1 MCLSANRKE
10 RTKDVVDHTLHDRKC
25 RVSCYPEYRVLYG
38 PRRDADG
45 GVREWHR
52 SPVARLQIADQSFLF
67 YLQIVLAAVSI
78 ISGILLLLGVRR
90 SNMRII
96 QTVST
101 IGATVLFVIIMI
113 VTADSNARYA

>member
-1 MCLSANRKE
+1 MLISILSIIANISYFIVLNLSIY
-10 RTKDVVDHTLHDRKC
+10 TDRAMM
-25 RVSCYPEYRVLYG
+25 PTGE
-38 PRRDADG
+38 
-45 GVREWHR
+45 VREWHR
-52 SPVARLQIADQSFLF
+52 SPIARLNIAGQSFLL

-90 SNMRII
+90 SIMRII

>member
-1 MCLSANRKE
+1 MLLTILSMIVNVAYLVILNIAFY
-10 RTKDVVDHTLHDRKC
+10 TDRA
-25 RVSCYPEYRVLYG
+25 VMPM
-38 PRRDADG
+38 G

-90 SNMRII
+90 SSMRII